1 MEVGG
6 HPKPAFDAIRSFP
19 GSEVGSA
26 ARSRAK
32 VLEDAERLIAVQRLC
47 RDGGLRFA
55 IRLGQLGE
63 PQPGHGHFGKTDP
76 RLRVR
81 TSLGYLGAVRSM

>member
-19 GSEVGSA
+19 GREVGPA
-26 ARSRAK
+26 ARSRAT
-32 VLEDAERLIAVQRLC
+32 VLEDAERLIAVQRPC

-55 IRLGQLGE
+55 IR
-63 PQPGHGHFGKTDP
+63 GHFSKTGP